1 MAELYEQ
8 VWVMEL
14 DTAAEAL
21 FALVPDAL
29 HRVYRLQSTSHQ
41 NLFDMFGY
49 RYEHLGTLPAHS
61 FIYQDCPATPPPP
74 SSPTGMKARSGLADM
89 SSASGMRPEA
99 LNAAGM
105 AVEKALR
112 GLRLS
117 LSWLRLGLPPYR
129 PCGCESR
136 PIPGRK

>member
-41 NLFDMFGY
+41 NLFEMFGY
-49 RYEHLGTLPAHS
+49 RYEHLTWVHCQPTASSIKIVLLPRHHQA
-61 FIYQDCPATPPPP
+61 
-74 SSPTGMKARSGLADM
+74 
-89 SSASGMRPEA
+89 A
-99 LNAAGM
+99 L
-105 AVEKALR
+105 
-112 GLRLS
+112 
-117 LSWLRLGLPPYR
+117 
-129 PCGCESR
+129 
-136 PIPGRK
+136 PG